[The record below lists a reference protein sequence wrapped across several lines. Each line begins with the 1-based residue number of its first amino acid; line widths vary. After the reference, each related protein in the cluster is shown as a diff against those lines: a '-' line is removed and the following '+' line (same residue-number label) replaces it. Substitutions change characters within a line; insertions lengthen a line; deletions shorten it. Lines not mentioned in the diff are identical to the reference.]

1 MPGLKRKPRVTGTP
15 AGPPSRPHARYLGDS
30 PQFYEAVYRL
40 VRAIPRGRVMTY
52 GQIAAILG
60 LPRAARAVGY
70 AMRASGNKKGVP
82 WQRVINHRGGI
93 SARGEVERPALQRV
107 LLEREGVRF
116 DASERCNLRQYRWE
130 PPNPDDYLYDGN
142 PELPF

>member
-1 MPGLKRKPRVTGTP
+1 MTKVRARHNTSTPRSEAP
-15 AGPPSRPHARYLGDS
+15 D
-30 PQFYEAVYRL
+30 FYEAVYRL

-70 AMRASGNKKGVP
+70 AMRAVGNRRGVP
-82 WQRVINHRGGI
+82 WHRVINFRGGI

-107 LLEREGVRF
+107 LLEKEGVRF
-116 DASERCNLRQYRWE
+116 NSSERCDLKKYRWE
-130 PPNPDDYLYDGN
+130 PGNSEDYLYEGTPDF
-142 PELPF
+142 PFLR